1 MNSTRINKDTILAI
15 ARLAIN
21 EDVGTGDHSSLAAVP
36 PQAQKEAVLIA
47 KESGVIAGIMMAEVI
62 FQLVDP
68 DLYLEVIKRD
78 GEEVKP
84 GDEILRV
91 SGKAQSILTAERTVL
106 NFMQRMSGIASY
118 TREMVE
124 IVAGTGAK
132 ILDTRKTTPGLRVL
146 EKWAVSIGGGTNH
159 RFGLF
164 DMVML
169 KDNHIDY
176 AGGIDKAI
184 NATRQYLQAQNL
196 NLKIEVETRT
206 LQEVKEVLANG
217 GADIIMLDNMSTDTM
232 KEAVK
237 MIDGKMQIEAS
248 GGITKENIK
257 AVAECGVDFI
267 SIGALTH
274 SVKSMDIS
282 LKAII

>member
-47 KESGVIAGIMMAEVI
+47 KEKGVIAGIMMAEVI

>member
-1 MNSTRINKDTILAI
+1 MNSTRINKDTLLAI

-36 PQAQKEAVLIA
+36 PQAQKKAVLVA
-47 KESGVIAGIMMAEVI
+47 KESGVIAGIVMAEVV

-68 DLYLEVIKRD
+68 GLDLEVIKRD
-78 GEEVKP
+78 GDEVTP

-91 SGKAQSILTAERTVL
+91 NGKAQSILTAERTVL

-118 TREMVE
+118 THKMVE

-132 ILDTRKTTPGLRVL
+132 ILDTRKTTPGLRIL

-164 DMVML
+164 DMIML

-176 AGGIDKAI
+176 AGSIDKAI
-184 NATRQYLQAQNL
+184 NATKQYLQAQNL

-206 LQEVKEVLANG
+206 LQEVKEVLNNG
-217 GADIIMLDNMSTDTM
+217 GADIIMLDNMSTDMM

-237 MIDGKMQIEAS
+237 MIDGKMQVEAS
-248 GGITKENIK
+248 GSITKENIK